1 MANLKQLESSKTT
14 QRRNRYFSEDLRRRL
29 VRDLDQN
36 LVTIAEICRE
46 HRVSR
51 GAVYKWVYKY
61 SCMKKKGIQVV
72 VESKSLTKQV
82 ALLKAKVKDLE
93 QLVGQKQVTIEFLE
107 KMIELSEKEL
117 GIDIKKKGG
126 KQP

>member
-1 MANLKQLESSKTT
+1 MANLNQLTGPKPN
-14 QRRNRYFSEDLRRRL
+14 QRRNRYFSEDLRRKL

-36 LVTIAEICRE
+36 LVTIAEICKE
-46 HRVSR
+46 HHVSR
-51 GAVYKWVYKY
+51 GAVYKWIYRY
-61 SCMKKKGIQVV
+61 SSMKKKGIQVV

-82 ALLKAKVKDLE
+82 SLLKAKVKELE
-93 QLVGQKQVTIEFLE
+93 QMVGQKQIAIEFLE

-126 KQP
+126 K